1 MCRSQLVILRAS
13 FLAPPPPPPPPNA
26 QRLFMILYLIKPVC
40 FCTVCCLLQDGALER
55 VQNTAE
61 ALLVA
66 PDISNEVELQVLNSP
81 RLYIF
86 LMVYKSRRCCIDNRC
101 IFDDRQII
109 IDFDT
114 FRELVCHTKVQEAYN
129 FTIQYYEIILL
140 Y

>member
-1 MCRSQLVILRAS
+1 MSSTALSISISSVPLSAGNTMSVVSCS
-13 FLAPPPPPPPPNA
+13 PPPPPPPNA

-81 RLYIF
+81 RLYFF
-86 LMVYKSRRCCIDNRC
+86 LMVYKSRRCCINNRC
-101 IFDDRQII
+101 IVNDK
-109 IDFDT
+109 ID
-114 FRELVCHTKVQEAYN
+114 
-129 FTIQYYEIILL
+129 
-140 Y
+140 